1 HRLWRTLAV
10 GGICVLSFFSTVIS
24 YTRVTEDWRGAA
36 NVILS
41 SAQPGDAVVIYP
53 FYAVPGFDYYRQL
66 NPRAPALHL
75 FTQPYY
81 GQGDNDETLLQALSS
96 DSRGFHHAWV
106 MVRREG
112 PARDNLQDDS
122 PAVAAKLQSV
132 FGSPAIWQFKD
143 ITVLEFGR

>member
-1 HRLWRTLAV
+1 MRSRASNTTSSSTHAPRLCIRSRNRT
-10 GGICVLSFFSTVIS
+10 T
-24 YTRVTEDWRGAA
+24 
-36 NVILS
+36 
-41 SAQPGDAVVIYP
+41 AQE
-53 FYAVPGFDYYRQL
+53 
-66 NPRAPALHL
+66 
-75 FTQPYY
+75 T
-81 GQGDNDETLLQALSS
+81 NDQTLLQALSS
-96 DSRGFHHAWV
+96 DSRGFRRVWV